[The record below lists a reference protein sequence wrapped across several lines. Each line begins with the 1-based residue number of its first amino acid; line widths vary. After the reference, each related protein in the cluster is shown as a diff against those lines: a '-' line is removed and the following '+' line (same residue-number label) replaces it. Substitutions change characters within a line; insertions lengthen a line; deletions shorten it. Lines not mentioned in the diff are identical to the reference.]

1 MWKSTIVIALFKKG
15 IKSDQSNY
23 PPNCLLSCVG
33 KVFEQ
38 HVFKYIFNFLLDNS
52 LIYKYQSGFMHGQ
65 PTVHQLIEIYHNI
78 CLSLENREV
87 ICTVMYQKHLIKFG
101 TVAYLKN

>member
-1 MWKSTIVIALFKKG
+1 
-15 IKSDQSNY
+15 
-23 PPNCLLSCVG
+23 
-33 KVFEQ
+33 
-38 HVFKYIFNFLLDNS
+38 
-52 LIYKYQSGFMHGQ
+52 MHGQ

-101 TVAYLKN
+101 NVAYLKN

>member
-1 MWKSTIVIALFKKG
+1 
-15 IKSDQSNY
+15 
-23 PPNCLLSCVG
+23 
-33 KVFEQ
+33 
-38 HVFKYIFNFLLDNS
+38 
-52 LIYKYQSGFMHGQ
+52 MHGH